1 MLVRIS
7 HGDSELNLDI
17 DPGWNVLFVKQRAC
31 QILQLRFDE
40 YDLLLNHRRLEEDGR
55 FTEYQVNDGKEVN
68 LELARREIR
77 NRFFIYCYSCDSI
90 TPALLSFICE
100 TCEKPQFRARSISEN
115 RSNATGNC
123 CDTTCPSTRGRVKFL
138 CLKMPSHE
146 PAVLLDQIRR
156 NLELVPCVACFNEDR
171 DILVRFCEA
180 QNHALCI
187 DCFKAYAQEYL
198 ESGLFQLVPEFGFT
212 LGCPAGCRNA
222 FITDPHHF
230 RILGSEF
237 YSRYK
242 EFSAS
247 SFFFYP
253 GTMSA
258 GAVRA
263 PLIIPLRPPVPG
275 VPKSHIDTNTRL
287 EIMSETPNVYI
298 YFTINGNK
306 PTIQKTDRELLKTGT
321 YKFRT
326 PFTLPAGTQIVRAI
340 AFLPDTGSESNIVT
354 KRFDVVKADV
364 VEGDGNTPLP
374 DDYGFLE
381 DLKAIES
388 HRKSHSVR
396 GCPRDT
402 HRVSHTRR
410 GWANAAIT
418 RSRTCKVSSHE
429 ALTSFQNITALQ
441 LALETM
447 DGIMAGQQNPQSN
460 NRDIWVRLEVAQ
472 CPPDPS
478 VQFARLQRITDVLR
492 CPHCFTPRP
501 LTQAQNFCV
510 HCGHSLPALPTP
522 LASDSNNTRLGH
534 CSACGSN
541 IPLNFPSC
549 PVCENRLHPTPESE
563 GAEEYRLCTVCGTL
577 NPCNVTSCLTCEAR
591 VDSGR
596 QNLVYSSRQ
605 THPSRSPTLI
615 TSVHS
620 DGLNSMRPENGTH
633 ILRCPH
639 CQRKNNPD
647 ARFCDRCGLE
657 TVGLLQTSHPRH
669 VEKGFSPPWSGPS
682 CFPKEKYVSGVAS
695 IKHGYPPIGDGVQ
708 SHDNSVVPISAGQF
722 SHCVRCGNKLT
733 PDASFCSRCGSHL
746 EIPTRDPMWKSLSER
761 SFLASEP
768 FLSNDS
774 NQPVSNKPRH
784 TVVSNVATQTV
795 GLFFP
800 SSADLRRKQILV
812 QPQPDATQPRERTPL
827 LKAISP
833 GRGFWRKQ
841 LDHIIAH
848 LKVYT
853 NNNPEFRVAI
863 GEPRMGKVWG
873 RIISYCLYYH
883 GIVSKKSYV
892 VRTRYLVT
900 PQALLCGLLSADLT
914 EAGGCAT
921 VTLIYSLPQSN
932 STGPAA
938 WNQRLNSANSNFSD
952 GTGQELH
959 NQKLRRHSLRAA
971 QESWTNSDR
980 FSLRSE
986 EDNES
991 ETNIATLRDTRN
1003 ISQQRLFRKHVRQD
1017 DDENDAVTSPKP
1029 ARQDVCS
1036 PSLDR
1041 TVSSDLEVENFEP
1054 FVTDKAPGYSEDTR
1068 SQKKGTKVT
1077 SNAAAELGFEV
1088 TRSNQLNGN
1097 RRVKSA
1103 KKSATSKRSKRSTEA
1118 TPHHGEAGIALL
1130 RQSKLT
1136 IMDRNLI
1143 ENLSKPNDEAGTDN
1157 IRRLLEEGANPNCTD
1172 LDGRTPLML
1181 AVHNRRVEAI
1191 PILIEAGAKPNSPGL
1206 SNGNTPLHEAV
1217 LSGFDG
1223 VELVDALLR
1232 CGASPKVKNK
1242 RQETPHSLALRM
1254 NCEPISRLF
1263 LVQMGQTELQKL
1275 TEETTRLNVKDTEV
1289 DNL

>member
-1 MLVRIS
+1 
-7 HGDSELNLDI
+7 
-17 DPGWNVLFVKQRAC
+17 
-31 QILQLRFDE
+31 
-40 YDLLLNHRRLEEDGR
+40 
-55 FTEYQVNDGKEVN
+55 
-68 LELARREIR
+68 
-77 NRFFIYCYSCDSI
+77 
-90 TPALLSFICE
+90 
-100 TCEKPQFRARSISEN
+100 
-115 RSNATGNC
+115 
-123 CDTTCPSTRGRVKFL
+123 
-138 CLKMPSHE
+138 
-146 PAVLLDQIRR
+146 
-156 NLELVPCVACFNEDR
+156 
-171 DILVRFCEA
+171 
-180 QNHALCI
+180 
-187 DCFKAYAQEYL
+187 
-198 ESGLFQLVPEFGFT
+198 
-212 LGCPAGCRNA
+212 
-222 FITDPHHF
+222 
-230 RILGSEF
+230 
-237 YSRYK
+237 
-242 EFSAS
+242 
-247 SFFFYP
+247 
-253 GTMSA
+253 MSA

-364 VEGDGNTPLP
+364 VEGDGNTPLS

-388 HRKSHSVR
+388 HRKSHSSDGLKRTPSRDRVR
-396 GCPRDT
+396 KPPVHD
-402 HRVSHTRR
+402 VESSK
-410 GWANAAIT
+410 T
-418 RSRTCKVSSHE
+418 RSGKSTESKDFDEGDVDISGSADSKRLGTSKRLRSSDGLIRPFDV
-429 ALTSFQNITALQ
+429 ALPRRPPMPS
-441 LALETM
+441 
-447 DGIMAGQQNPQSN
+447 
-460 NRDIWVRLEVAQ
+460 
-472 CPPDPS
+472 PPDPS

-746 EIPTRDPMWKSLSER
+746 EIPTRDPMWKSLT
-761 SFLASEP
+761 EP

-784 TVVSNVATQTV
+784 TVLSNVATQTV

-863 GEPRMGKVWG
+863 GEPRMGK
-873 RIISYCLYYH
+873 
-883 GIVSKKSYV
+883 
-892 VRTRYLVT
+892 
-900 PQALLCGLLSADLT
+900 LLSADLT

-1054 FVTDKAPGYSEDTR
+1054 FVTDKASGYSEDTR

>member
-1 MLVRIS
+1 
-7 HGDSELNLDI
+7 
-17 DPGWNVLFVKQRAC
+17 
-31 QILQLRFDE
+31 
-40 YDLLLNHRRLEEDGR
+40 
-55 FTEYQVNDGKEVN
+55 
-68 LELARREIR
+68 
-77 NRFFIYCYSCDSI
+77 
-90 TPALLSFICE
+90 
-100 TCEKPQFRARSISEN
+100 
-115 RSNATGNC
+115 
-123 CDTTCPSTRGRVKFL
+123 
-138 CLKMPSHE
+138 
-146 PAVLLDQIRR
+146 
-156 NLELVPCVACFNEDR
+156 
-171 DILVRFCEA
+171 
-180 QNHALCI
+180 
-187 DCFKAYAQEYL
+187 
-198 ESGLFQLVPEFGFT
+198 
-212 LGCPAGCRNA
+212 
-222 FITDPHHF
+222 
-230 RILGSEF
+230 
-237 YSRYK
+237 
-242 EFSAS
+242 
-247 SFFFYP
+247 
-253 GTMSA
+253 MSA

-263 PLIIPLRPPVPG
+263 PLIIPLRQPVPG

-287 EIMSETPNVYI
+287 EITSETPNVDI

-354 KRFDVVKADV
+354 KRFDVVKANV

-388 HRKSHSVR
+388 HRKSHSSDGLKRAPSRDRVR
-396 GCPRDT
+396 KPPIHD
-402 HRVSHTRR
+402 VESSK
-410 GWANAAIT
+410 T
-418 RSRTCKVSSHE
+418 RSGKSTEPKDFDEGDVDISGSADSKGLGTSKRLRSSDGLIRPFDV
-429 ALTSFQNITALQ
+429 ALPRRPPVPNL
-441 LALETM
+441 
-447 DGIMAGQQNPQSN
+447 
-460 NRDIWVRLEVAQ
+460 
-472 CPPDPS
+472 PDPS

-492 CPHCFTPRP
+492 CPHCLTARP
-501 LTQAQNFCV
+501 ATQAQNFCV
-510 HCGHSLPALPTP
+510 HCGHPLPPLPTP
-522 LASDSNNTRLGH
+522 LASDSGNTRLGH

-541 IPLNFPSC
+541 VPLNFPSC

-563 GAEEYRLCTVCGTL
+563 GAEKYRLCTVCGTL

-615 TSVHS
+615 TSVLS
-620 DGLNSMRPENGTH
+620 DGFNSMRPENGAH
-633 ILRCPH
+633 FLRCPH

-669 VEKGFSPPWSGPS
+669 VEKGFSPHWSDAS

-695 IKHGYPPIGDGVQ
+695 IKHGYPPVGDGVQ
-708 SHDNSVVPISAGQF
+708 SYDNSMVPISAGQF
-722 SHCVRCGNKLT
+722 SQCVRCGNKLT
-733 PDASFCSRCGSHL
+733 PDASFCSRCGSYL
-746 EIPTRDPMWKSLSER
+746 ELPTRDPMWKSLT
-761 SFLASEP
+761 EP

-800 SSADLRRKQILV
+800 SSADLRRKEMLQ
-812 QPQPDATQPRERTPL
+812 QPDATQSRERTPL

-863 GEPRMGKVWG
+863 GEPRMGK
-873 RIISYCLYYH
+873 
-883 GIVSKKSYV
+883 
-892 VRTRYLVT
+892 
-900 PQALLCGLLSADLT
+900 LLSADLT

-932 STGPAA
+932 SNGTAA

-952 GTGQELH
+952 APRHGLH
-959 NQKLRRHSLRAA
+959 NQKLRRHSVRGA
-971 QESWTNSDR
+971 QESWTYSDG
-980 FSLRSE
+980 FSVRSE

-991 ETNIATLRDTRN
+991 ETNSSTLRDTRN
-1003 ISQQRLFRKHVRQD
+1003 ISQQCLFRKHARQD
-1017 DDENDAVTSPKP
+1017 DEDDAVTSLKP

-1054 FVTDKAPGYSEDTR
+1054 FVTGKASDTH

-1077 SNAAAELGFEV
+1077 SNAAAEVGSEV
-1088 TRSNQLNGN
+1088 NWSNQLNGN

-1103 KKSATSKRSKRSTEA
+1103 KKSATSKRLKKSTEA
-1118 TPHHGEAGIALL
+1118 TPHHGEAGMALL

-1136 IMDRNLI
+1136 TMDRNLI
-1143 ENLSKPNDEAGTDN
+1143 EDLSKPNDEAGTDN

-1172 LDGRTPLML
+1172 LDGKTPLML

-1191 PILIEAGAKPNSPGL
+1191 PILIEAGAKPNSAGL

-1263 LVQMGQTELQKL
+1263 LVQMGQAELQKL
-1275 TEETTRLNVKDTEV
+1275 TEETTRLNVKDAEV